1 MHAKEI
7 FMESDYVKKNP
18 LDNFN
23 RKGSKVNNSLNKKL
37 VIDLVITNQLSRYY
51 ELVIPYIK
59 RLFNVLYMVIPLF
72 RVSHISYYELASY
85 LAMMR
90 ASVGFIYI
98 VALKVFFKNT
108 YIQFPNEVYISK
120 VCNLHYNNYTRLLD
134 PSPPL
139 SLSSRL

>member
-1 MHAKEI
+1 MFIVKTYFPSAMIFFFINFYLHFINAVNIIHACKGNIHGIRLCE
-7 FMESDYVKKNP
+7 KKHP
-18 LDNFN
+18 LDN

-72 RVSHISYYELASY
+72 RVSHISY
-85 LAMMR
+85 
-90 ASVGFIYI
+90 GFIYI
-98 VALKVFFKNT
+98 VALKGFFKNT

-120 VCNLHYNNYTRLLD
+120 VCNLHYNN
-134 PSPPL
+134 
-139 SLSSRL
+139 